1 MSMEVLDWG
10 LTRTL
15 AQNTRF
21 ILEHEERFAGMERRW
36 LLNRIAD
43 PAEEDRI
50 AALLDRHN
58 ETYFRRMRRPW
69 HDVSYHL
76 RKWSTNFPFVKDRRE
91 TSLQAIRY

>member
-1 MSMEVLDWG
+1 MSMDGEG
-10 LTRTL
+10 LTGTL

-21 ILEHEERFAGMERRW
+21 ILEHEERFVGMERRW

-43 PAEEDRI
+43 PAEEARI
-50 AALLDRHN
+50 AALLDTHN

-69 HDVSYHL
+69 HDNRYRL
-76 RKWSTNFPFVKDRRE
+76 RKWSTDFPYVTGRRE